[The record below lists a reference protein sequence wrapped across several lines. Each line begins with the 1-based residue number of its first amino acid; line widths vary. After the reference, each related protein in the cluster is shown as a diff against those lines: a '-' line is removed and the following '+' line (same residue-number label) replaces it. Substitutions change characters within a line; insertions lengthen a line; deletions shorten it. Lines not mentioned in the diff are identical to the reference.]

1 MKMQDCE
8 GDSIEMADT
17 LTNRP
22 VGASLLFMLLIAVL
36 IAAMTLAS
44 AVQSDFGRVD
54 VSNVQYLN
62 YNAIPMR
69 AKLLRPNTNDR
80 DIRFPG
86 IVYIH
91 GYQNNRETGDA
102 YCIELARRGFA
113 VLNIDAIG
121 RGNSGIPN
129 DPGHAHFDDT
139 YGGRS
144 SLEYLKSLP
153 FVDPTSI
160 GMMGHS
166 LGAEM
171 AYNVALNDA
180 DVRGLVIT
188 GFAYTA
194 EADHQRPANMLMVL
208 GKFDEFRQRMTG
220 VNDINAEWMSTE
232 QTRAVIPLAHPKIGT
247 TYGDFSAGTARRV
260 FVPNV
265 THVQE
270 SHNRAAI
277 AEAVLWMQQALHP
290 PGTYWTDP
298 HQQIWPL
305 KEWATLAA
313 MLAGI
318 FALLPLG
325 ALILR
330 IKWFQSISGAPS
342 PAYACDK
349 KAYLIHAAVN
359 GILMW
364 LYLPLIF
371 VLFGI
376 HIYLVPIDKA
386 FPMMMVNAV
395 VWWFLCI
402 NIIGFCIFRS
412 WFKRQNRQGNLTLA
426 DMGISF
432 KKDTFHLDH
441 RQLIKSAVAALLLFL
456 FAYLVEHFLE
466 SIFIVDYRYIFP
478 FASDLTPFRVRMW
491 FIYFPFLLIGF
502 LQTGVFLHGQ
512 IRRAPGRTRLGTFFS
527 WSFYNT
533 AAMIT
538 PVVLFLCI
546 QYVPLFTTGFI
557 PLVGPGGMFVAF
569 VQNLFHL
576 IGVLMMV
583 VPISTWFFQLTGKIY
598 LGAILNA
605 ALVAWM
611 FTSSQVIAPIPV

>member
-1 MKMQDCE
+1 MNDDLKHK
-8 GDSIEMADT
+8 
-17 LTNRP
+17 P
-22 VGASLLFMLLIAVL
+22 VAAALLFVLLVAVL
-36 IAAMTLAS
+36 IAAMALAS
-44 AVQSDFGRVD
+44 AVQTDFGRVD
-54 VSNVQYLN
+54 VSNVNYLN
-62 YNAIPMR
+62 YNAIPLR
-69 AKLLRPNTNDR
+69 AKLMRPKTTDTSA
-80 DIRFPG
+80 RFPG

-91 GYQNNRETGDA
+91 GYQNNRETGDG
-102 YCIELARRGFA
+102 YCIELARRGFV

-129 DPGHAHFDDT
+129 DPGQADFDET
-139 YGGRS
+139 YGGLS
-144 SLEYLKSLP
+144 SLAYLRSLP
-153 FVDPTSI
+153 FVDPNSL

-171 AYNVALNDA
+171 AYNVALNDPN
-180 DVRGLVIT
+180 VRGLVIT

-194 EADHQRPANMLMVL
+194 EADHRRPANMLMVL
-208 GKFDEFRQRMTG
+208 GKYDEFRKRMTG
-220 VNDINAEWMSTE
+220 VNDIEKEWMASE
-232 QTRAVIPLAHPKIGT
+232 QTGKVIPAANPIIGT

-260 FVPNV
+260 FVPKV

-270 SHNRAAI
+270 SHNKAAI

-290 PGTYWTDP
+290 PGTFWTDP

-305 KEWATLAA
+305 KEWATLTA
-313 MLAGI
+313 MLAG
-318 FALLPLG
+318 FFSLLPLG
-325 ALILR
+325 ALMLR
-330 IKWFQSISGAPS
+330 IKWFQSISGVES
-342 PAYACDK
+342 HVYACDGK
-349 KAYLIHAAVN
+349 TYFIHAAVN

-376 HIYLVPIDKA
+376 HIYLAPIDKA

-402 NIIGFCIFRS
+402 NIIGFFIFRS
-412 WFKRQNRQGNLTLA
+412 WFKRQNRKRGLTLA

-432 KKDTFHLDH
+432 KKDTFHLDYQ
-441 RQLIKSAVAALLLFL
+441 RLVKSAVAALLLFL
-456 FAYLVEHFLE
+456 FAYLVEHLLE
-466 SIFIVDYRYIFP
+466 NIFIVDYRYIFP

-491 FIYFPFLLIGF
+491 FLYFPFLLLGF

-512 IRRAPGRTRLGTFFS
+512 IRRPAKGSRIGTFFS
-527 WSFYNT
+527 WSFYNI

-538 PVVLFLCI
+538 PVLLFLCI
-546 QYVPLFTTGFI
+546 QYVPLFFTGFI

-569 VQNLFHL
+569 VQNLFHI
-576 IGVLMMV
+576 IGVLVIV

>member
-1 MKMQDCE
+1 MAYDGKDK
-8 GDSIEMADT
+8 SI
-17 LTNRP
+17 
-22 VGASLLFMLLIAVL
+22 GAVLLFVLLIAIL
-36 IAAMTLAS
+36 LAAMALAS
-44 AVQSDFGRVD
+44 AVQTDFGKVD
-54 VSNVQYLN
+54 VSNVRYLN
-62 YNAIPMR
+62 FNAIPIR
-69 AKLLRPNTNDR
+69 AKLMRPETTDAAQ
-80 DIRFPG
+80 RFPG

-91 GYQNNRETGDA
+91 GYQNNRETGDG
-102 YCIELARRGFA
+102 YCIELARRGFV

-129 DPGHAHFDDT
+129 DPGQADFDDT
-139 YGGRS
+139 YGGLS
-144 SLEYLKSLP
+144 SLEYLRSLP
-153 FVDPTSI
+153 IVDPDSV

-171 AYNVALNDA
+171 AYKVALRDPG
-180 DVRGLVIT
+180 VRGLVIT
-188 GFAYTA
+188 GFAYTTD
-194 EADHQRPANMLMVL
+194 ADHETPANMLMVI
-208 GKFDEFRQRMTG
+208 GKYDEYRRRMTG
-220 VNDINAEWMSTE
+220 VRDIETEWMSSE
-232 QTRAVIPLAHPKIGT
+232 PTRKAIPVADPQLGT

-260 FVPNV
+260 FVPKV

-277 AEAVLWMQQALHP
+277 AEAVLWMQQALEP
-290 PGTYWTDP
+290 PEDFWSDP
-298 HQQIWPL
+298 LQQIWPI

-318 FALLPLG
+318 FSLLPLG
-325 ALILR
+325 ALIIR
-330 IKWFQSISGAPS
+330 IRWFQSLKGNNPY
-342 PAYACDK
+342 AYACDN
-349 KAYLIHAAVN
+349 KAYLTHTAVN

-376 HIYLVPIDKA
+376 HVYLVPIDKA

-402 NIIGFCIFRS
+402 NIIGFFIFRR
-412 WFKRQNRQGNLTLA
+412 WFRRQNQKQGLTLA

-432 KKDTFHLDH
+432 REAVFHLDGL
-441 RQLIKSAVAALLLFL
+441 QLAKTAIAALFLFL
-456 FAYLVEHFLE
+456 FAYLVEHLLE

-478 FASDLTPFRVRMW
+478 FASDLTAYRVRMW
-491 FIYFPFLLIGF
+491 FLYFPFLLLGF
-502 LQTGVFLHGQ
+502 IQTGVFLHGQ
-512 IRRAPGRTRLGTFFS
+512 IRRPPKKSRVATFFS

-533 AAMIT
+533 AAMIV
-538 PVVLFLCI
+538 PLLLFLCI
-546 QYVPLFTTGFI
+546 QYIPLFFTGFI
-557 PLVGPGGMFVAF
+557 PLVGPGGMFVSF
-569 VQNLFHL
+569 IHNLFHI
-576 IGVLMMV
+576 IGVLCMV
-583 VPISTWFFQLTGKIY
+583 IPISTWFFQLTGKIY

>member
-1 MKMQDCE
+1 MNDDLK
-8 GDSIEMADT
+8 
-17 LTNRP
+17 RKP
-22 VGASLLFMLLIAVL
+22 VAAALLFVLLVAVL
-36 IAAMTLAS
+36 IAAMALAS
-44 AVQSDFGRVD
+44 AVQTDFGRVD
-54 VSNVQYLN
+54 VSNVSYLN
-62 YNAIPMR
+62 YNAIPLR
-69 AKLLRPNTNDR
+69 AKLMRPKTTEPSA
-80 DIRFPG
+80 RFPG

-91 GYQNNRETGDA
+91 GYQNNRETGDG
-102 YCIELARRGFA
+102 YCIELARRGFV

-129 DPGHAHFDDT
+129 DPRQTDFDDT
-139 YGGRS
+139 YGGLS
-144 SLEYLKSLP
+144 SLAYLRSLP
-153 FVDPTSI
+153 FVHPDSL

-171 AYNVALNDA
+171 AYNVALNDPN
-180 DVRGLVIT
+180 VRGLVIT

-194 EADHQRPANMLMVL
+194 EADYRRPANMLMVL
-208 GKFDEFRQRMTG
+208 GKYDEFRRRMTG
-220 VNDINAEWMSTE
+220 VNDIEKEWMASE
-232 QTRAVIPLAHPKIGT
+232 QTGKVIPAANPIIGT

-260 FVPNV
+260 FVPKV

-290 PGTYWTDP
+290 PGTFWTDP

-305 KEWATLAA
+305 KEWATLTA

-318 FALLPLG
+318 FSLLPLG
-325 ALILR
+325 ALMLR
-330 IKWFQSISGAPS
+330 IKWFQSISGVEPHV
-342 PAYACDK
+342 YACDGK
-349 KAYLIHAAVN
+349 DYLIHAAVN
-359 GILMW
+359 GLLMW

-371 VLFGI
+371 ILFGI
-376 HIYLVPIDKA
+376 HIYLAPIDKA

-402 NIIGFCIFRS
+402 NIIGFFIFRR
-412 WFKRQNRQGNLTLA
+412 WFKRQNRQQGLTLA

-432 KKDTFHLDH
+432 KKDTFHLDYQ
-441 RQLIKSAVAALLLFL
+441 RLLKSAVAALILFL
-456 FAYLVEHFLE
+456 FVFLAEHLLE
-466 SIFIVDYRYIFP
+466 RKFIVDFRFIFP

-491 FIYFPFLLIGF
+491 FLYFPFFLLGF

-512 IRRAPGRTRLGTFFS
+512 IRRLPKGSRISTFFS
-527 WSFYNT
+527 WSFYNI

-538 PVVLFLCI
+538 PVLLFLCI

-569 VQNLFHL
+569 VQNLFHI
-576 IGVLMMV
+576 IGVLMIV

-605 ALVAWM
+605 ALVACM

>member
-1 MKMQDCE
+1 
-8 GDSIEMADT
+8 MANNVKDKPIAAVV
-17 LTNRP
+17 LF
-22 VGASLLFMLLIAVL
+22 VLFMAVL
-36 IAAMTLAS
+36 IGAMALAS
-44 AVQSDFGRVD
+44 AVQTDFGRVA
-54 VSNVQYLN
+54 VSNVHYLN
-62 YNAIPMR
+62 DNAIPLR
-69 AKLLRPNTNDR
+69 AKLMHPKAVGSET
-80 DIRFPG
+80 RFPG

-91 GYQNNRETGDA
+91 GYQNNRETGDG

-129 DPGHAHFDDT
+129 DPGQADFDDT
-139 YGGRS
+139 YGGLS
-144 SLEYLKSLP
+144 SLEYLRSLP
-153 FVDPTSI
+153 FVNPDSV

-171 AYNVALNDA
+171 AYKVALRDP

-188 GFAYTA
+188 GFAYTTD
-194 EADHQRPANMLMVL
+194 ADHKNPANMLMVI
-208 GKFDEFRQRMTG
+208 GKYDEYRQRMTG
-220 VNDINAEWMSTE
+220 VSDIEKEWMSSE
-232 QTRAVIPLAHPKIGT
+232 QTRKAISAANPEIGT

-260 FVPNV
+260 FIPNV

-277 AEAVLWMQQALHP
+277 AEAVLWMRQALDP
-290 PGTYWTDP
+290 SEDYWSDP
-298 HQQIWPL
+298 LRQIWPI
-305 KEWATLAA
+305 KEWATLIA
-313 MLAGI
+313 MLTGI

-325 ALILR
+325 ALIIR
-330 IKWFQSISGAPS
+330 IRWFQSLKGTQTYT
-342 PAYACDK
+342 YACDGR
-349 KAYLIHAAVN
+349 AYLGHAAVN

-376 HIYLVPIDKA
+376 HVYLVKIDKA

-402 NIIGFCIFRS
+402 NIIGFFVFRR
-412 WFKRQNRQGNLTLA
+412 WFKRQNRQQDLTLA

-432 KKDTFHLDH
+432 REEAFHIE
-441 RQLIKSAVAALLLFL
+441 RPQMIKTAVAALLLFL
-456 FAYLVEHFLE
+456 FAYFAEHLLE
-466 SIFIVDYRYIFP
+466 SIFIADYRYIFP
-478 FASDLTPFRVRMW
+478 FASDLTAYRVRMW
-491 FIYFPFLLIGF
+491 FLYFPFLLLGF
-502 LQTGVFLHGQ
+502 IQTGVFLHGQ
-512 IRRAPGRTRLGTFFS
+512 IRRAPKSSRLTTFFS
-527 WSFYNT
+527 WSFYNL
-533 AAMIT
+533 AAMIV
-538 PVVLFLCI
+538 PLLLFLCI

-557 PLVGPGGMFVAF
+557 PLVGPGGMFVSF
-569 VQNLFHL
+569 VLNLFH
-576 IGVLMMV
+576 IIIVLCMV
-583 VPISTWFFQLTGKIY
+583 IPISTWFFQLTGKIY